1 MTKLEGM
8 TNDQMTKGP
17 ASFVTRRS
25 CFVISCMILM
35 TTFQPSWVAM
45 AETPSS
51 SLLGRW
57 NVEIIF
63 ADGNKRS
70 LRFDA
75 QGDGKGTF
83 LVIDPRLKVW
93 GPGKPSEAKW
103 TQGEGNSVT
112 FSGPV
117 EFMLGNVGRDAGTLV
132 FKGKFETPSLIT
144 GEVEFAPLVGERP
157 SKHGTFK
164 AVRSKD

>member
-1 MTKLEGM
+1 MRTTPALIVILIA
-8 TNDQMTKGP
+8 QMFCGVL
-17 ASFVTRRS
+17 AQGQSS
-25 CFVISCMILM
+25 NMI
-35 TTFQPSWVAM
+35 
-45 AETPSS
+45 
-51 SLLGRW
+51 GRW
-57 NVEIIF
+57 NVEINF

-83 LVIDPRLKVW
+83 LLLDPMLSRW
-93 GPGKPSEAKW
+93 GPAKPSEAKW
-103 TQGEGNSVT
+103 TPADQNSVT
-112 FSGPV
+112 FSGAV
-117 EFMLGNVGRDAGTLV
+117 EFPLGNVGRDAGTLM
-132 FKGKFETPSLIT
+132 FKGKFETPDSIT